1 MRVFL
6 VCISIFCFPYFL
18 QIAIKCGCG
27 RCMMSSMGEEKGMR
41 KKKSNRNYMEERMR
55 KERKKEGV
63 KASHHNS
70 DGQQLR
76 QTSLVH

>member
-18 QIAIKCGCG
+18 QIAINCGHG
-27 RCMMSSMGEEKGMR
+27 RCMMSSMGEDRGMR
-41 KKKSNRNYMEERMR
+41 KKKSNRSYMEERMR

-63 KASHHNS
+63 
-70 DGQQLR
+70 
-76 QTSLVH
+76 